1 MTMVRSFFAAGICL
15 ALAAALSAGEPSAH
29 AGRTSL
35 ESLLQTPA
43 ELDFGHRQ
51 TITVKELLDEIHRK
65 DHISIRFD
73 SPVME
78 AMSGSAHTDPPATA
92 MTACGDG
99 VASSSWWHWGHQDAI
114 SSAPACCMTQPP
126 IASFAALPPAP
137 AACGVPVASAG
148 SAPSAPPAPTAPC
161 APLPPPASAMTAC
174 GNGIAAAW
182 QQVAPGVASA
192 STTYCVPMPPAP
204 LVSPLPPPPPVAHP
218 ALSTT
223 GTPNTL
229 HKYLLVVNP
238 LDGSQV
244 CSPPVEST
252 SDYSLVTTFDD
263 VWKKLVE
270 MSSAKTVCAATEGC
284 ECGHCCQTTNTVA
297 GNPTCPAK
305 CANSAHKSTPTAGCP
320 AASYPAATVAY
331 PTTSPSV
338 PEPPHAIV
346 QINVTAPQVIPNG
359 GTAEPAPSN
368 VVESPHKATLD
379 LLNTD
384 IYIQNIDMH
393 NVSIA
398 TALQIA
404 LDALPD
410 GEMGFGSG
418 GLPIAVSNAEK
429 LDFVVEND
437 GILITTRLKALTYK
451 ETRVYNV
458 KHLKDL
464 KAEQVAAVI
473 KQSVRPWS
481 WRSRIDDLGEQLR
494 SGGPRIPAKAVAALL
509 KSGVQLASAE
519 SPLAELTAGAEATAT
534 DAPGDKSAAKPNT
547 ASPTTTTGAETASDS
562 DSLSAQDAV
571 QLGDALVNGLVT
583 FVHASITTVEIMHY
597 ADPPTGI
604 IQTVPGKLIITQS
617 QAAHREIAE
626 LLKELAEE

>member
-35 ESLLQTPA
+35 ESLLQSPA

-73 SPVME
+73 SPLME
-78 AMSGSAHTDPPATA
+78 AMSGSAHTEPPA
-92 MTACGDG
+92 
-99 VASSSWWHWGHQDAI
+99 I
-114 SSAPACCMTQPP
+114 
-126 IASFAALPPAP
+126 
-137 AACGVPVASAG
+137 
-148 SAPSAPPAPTAPC
+148 
-161 APLPPPASAMTAC
+161 AMTAC

-182 QQVAPGVASA
+182 QQVAPAVASA
-192 STTYCVPMPPAP
+192 STACCVPPPPA
-204 LVSPLPPPPPVAHP
+204 STPLPPPPVATAISCP
-218 ALSTT
+218 TASAACAST
-223 GTPNTL
+223 
-229 HKYLLVVNP
+229 
-238 LDGSQV
+238 D
-244 CSPPVEST
+244 
-252 SDYSLVTTFDD
+252 
-263 VWKKLVE
+263 
-270 MSSAKTVCAATEGC
+270 GC
-284 ECGHCCQTTNTVA
+284 ECGHCCQTTNAVA

-305 CANSAHKSTPTAGCP
+305 CANSAHKPTPSGTYP
-320 AASYPAATVAY
+320 TASYPAATVAY
-331 PTTSPSV
+331 PATPPGV
-338 PEPPHAIV
+338 PEPPHAVV

-368 VVESPHKATLD
+368 VVAAPQDPAAD
-379 LLNTD
+379 LLKTEIN
-384 IYIQNIDMH
+384 IQTIDMH

-410 GEMGFGSG
+410 GDLGIEAS
-418 GLPIAVSNAEK
+418 GLPIAVSNAGK
-429 LDFVVEND
+429 LDYVVEND
-437 GILITTRLKALTYK
+437 GILITSRLKALTYK
-451 ETRVYNV
+451 ETRVYSI

-464 KAEQVAAVI
+464 KAEQIAAAI

-494 SGGPRIPAKAVAALL
+494 SGGPRIPAKAVTALL

-547 ASPTTTTGAETASDS
+547 PSPTTTTGTATASDA

-583 FVHASITTVEIMHY
+583 FMQASITTVEIMHY
-597 ADPPTGI
+597 ADPPTGT